1 MNPNSK
7 LDART
12 RAFISMNESDA
23 SEASP
28 DAVSVFL
35 EGHQPFGEEELSQ
48 LRADGAE
55 IETVAGTI
63 LTAQV
68 PVSKITDLAEHDFVM
83 RVQTSSPLYTEAS
96 EDGAPQADAE

>member
-1 MNPNSK
+1 MKPNSK

-12 RAFISMNESDA
+12 RAFLSLNDNDA
-23 SEASP
+23 SEAIPSE
-28 DAVSVFL
+28 VSVFL
-35 EGHQPFGEEELSQ
+35 EGHLPFGEKELSQ

-55 IETVAGTI
+55 IETVAGSI

-68 PVSKITDLAEHDFVM
+68 PVSKIADLAEHDFVM

-96 EDGAPQADAE
+96 DDGAPQADAD